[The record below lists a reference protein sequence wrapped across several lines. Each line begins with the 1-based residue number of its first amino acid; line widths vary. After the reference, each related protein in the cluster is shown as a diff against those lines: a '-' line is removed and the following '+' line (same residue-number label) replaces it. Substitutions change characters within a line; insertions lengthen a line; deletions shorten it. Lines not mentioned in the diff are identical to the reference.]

1 MDRERILQAR
11 ALRKAM
17 TGVELMVW
25 DQLRKRQIAGFK
37 FRRQAPIGRYV
48 VDFVCL
54 SERLIVEVDGPSHD
68 FTVDADRRRALWI
81 QSQGYR
87 LINFTADEVLQDPE
101 TVGLTVAA
109 ALSGVDVSE
118 LMG

>member
-11 ALRKAM
+11 QLRKAM

-25 DQLRKRQIAGFK
+25 DQLRRRQIARYK

-54 SERLIVEVDGPSHD
+54 SERLIVEIDGPTHD
-68 FTVDADRRRALWI
+68 FTVDADRKRELWLR
-81 QSQGYR
+81 SQGYR
-87 LINFTADEVLQDPE
+87 FVNFTADEVLQDPE
-101 TVGLTVAA
+101 SIAFAVAA
-109 ALSGVDVSE
+109 VLSGVDVTE
-118 LMG
+118 W

>member
-11 ALRKAM
+11 RLRKAM

-25 DQLRKRQIAGFK
+25 GQLRRRQIGGYK

-54 SERLIVEVDGPSHD
+54 SERLIVEIDGPTHD
-68 FTVDADRRRALWI
+68 FTVDADRERELWLR
-81 QSQGYR
+81 SQGYR
-87 LINFTADEVLQDPE
+87 IVNFTADEVRQDPE
-101 TVGLTVAA
+101 VITLGVAA
-109 ALSGVDVSE
+109 ALSGLD
-118 LMG
+118 L

>member
-1 MDRERILQAR
+1 
-11 ALRKAM
+11 M

-25 DQLRKRQIAGFK
+25 DQLRRRQIAGYR

-54 SERLIVEVDGPSHD
+54 SERLIVEIDGPSHD
-68 FTVDADRRRALWI
+68 FTVDADGRRALWL

-87 LINFTADEVLQDPE
+87 IINFTADEVLQDPE
-101 TVGLTVAA
+101 SIGLAVAA
-109 ALSGVDVSE
+109 ALSGLEVTE
-118 LMG
+118 R